1 VDLQGNV
8 LECTAGAQTATLAP
22 SCRLLPSDWYHKLG
36 ATDGE
41 PISYVGA
48 LDSPSERGARIL
60 ASCCT

>member
-1 VDLQGNV
+1 VDLQGNM
-8 LECTAGAQTATLAP
+8 LECSAGAQTATLAP
-22 SCRLLPSDWYHKLG
+22 SFRLPPSDWYQKLG

-48 LDSPSERGARIL
+48 FDSPSEREARIL